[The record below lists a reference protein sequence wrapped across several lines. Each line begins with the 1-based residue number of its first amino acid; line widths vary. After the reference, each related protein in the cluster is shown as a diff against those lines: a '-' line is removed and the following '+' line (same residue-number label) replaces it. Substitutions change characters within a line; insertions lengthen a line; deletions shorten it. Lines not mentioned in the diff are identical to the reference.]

1 MTIKAGFSLL
11 PILLFF
17 LTSLLSCG
25 AIYTIEKFY
34 TSFLLMIMAYLSNL
48 MQISLWELDQVHKV
62 IKYLKKGK
70 KLILLPVDFTIHRLI
85 DSKSLQNYCKK
96 IIIWLNLVFLIAK
109 LHQQDSE
116 DLFSIAS
123 TADEHQACNPFVS
136 LLLFLKAFFKLFNVF
151 HVSKWFHV
159 NSLVFSRWHLL
170 FLLSISH
177 MPPYCSLSYCPP
189 WQRFTPWK
197 RT

>member
-70 KLILLPVDFTIHRLI
+70 KI
-85 DSKSLQNYCKK
+85 DS
-96 IIIWLNLVFLIAK
+96 
-109 LHQQDSE
+109 
-116 DLFSIAS
+116 S
-123 TADEHQACNPFVS
+123 TC
-136 LLLFLKAFFKLFNVF
+136 
-151 HVSKWFHV
+151 
-159 NSLVFSRWHLL
+159 
-170 FLLSISH
+170 
-177 MPPYCSLSYCPP
+177 
-189 WQRFTPWK
+189 
-197 RT
+197 